1 MKNLRNED
9 KAQTMLNRWVA
20 IQTEMISSTIHE
32 KRPTDPNVC
41 NNVQE
46 CNMWRNQVITEIS
59 KKVADIQNASLGE
72 TAIRDL
78 NDEINK
84 LFKEKSNWE
93 DKIKKL
99 GGADYKKLIPKNIEQ
114 EGEEVPNSGGYKYW
128 GAAKNL
134 PGIREL
140 FINKPKEIVKKNF
153 MDMYRGVDLEYYGL
167 SHDYDINKV
176 DGENDFMNEIENE
189 EKNQESILFLEY
201 LKKINEEKQKKLN
214 NDKNE
219 ISEKGF
225 GNKIDIEDL

>member
-1 MKNLRNED
+1 MNKSRNED

-20 IQTEMISSTIHE
+20 IQTEMISSSIHE
-32 KRPTDPNVC
+32 KRPTDPNLC

-46 CNMWRNQVITEIS
+46 CNMWRNQLIKEIA

-78 NDEINK
+78 NDDINK
-84 LFKEKSNWE
+84 LFKEKSAWE

-140 FINKPKEIVKKNF
+140 FINKPKEIVKKNYI
-153 MDMYRGVDLEYYGL
+153 DMYRGINLEYYGL
-167 SHDYDINKV
+167 DPDYDIYKEN
-176 DGENDFMNEIENE
+176 GENEFINEIENE

-201 LKKINEEKQKKLN
+201 LKRINEEKKKTPN
-214 NDKNE
+214 NNGNE
-219 ISEKGF
+219 IGGNGF